1 MLKHETDLRAVC
13 DMLVAEVTR
22 EPLGVRA
29 ELDATQH
36 RLEKVRR
43 MAAAA
48 AVAALVPATGVL
60 QAQSSQSPDLLHRA
74 NPWSALTKL
83 GASAGSRPPTNG
95 FLPFELDFRMWEGS
109 GRDRKR
115 LEMSKVTTG
124 YSAWRDR
131 TLTVIAC
138 TYPAIRDLLMVA
150 EQEKGP
156 IDDVVEVALAAKVGV
171 SLLAEIR
178 FLSTAI
184 FASLKNVL
192 HDNLAR
198 TTWAVGAGRGLGLWR
213 SQMTDHLF
221 CI

>member
-1 MLKHETDLRAVC
+1 MLKHETDLRAVY
-13 DMLVAEVTR
+13 DMLVAEVT
-22 EPLGVRA
+22 PLGVRA

-43 MAAAA
+43 MGAAAA
-48 AVAALVPATGVL
+48 IEALVPATGVL

-95 FLPFELDFRMWEGS
+95 FLPFELDFRMWKGPS
-109 GRDRKR
+109 RDRKR

-124 YSAWRDR
+124 NSAWRDR
-131 TLTVIAC
+131 PLTVTAC
-138 TYPAIRDLLMVA
+138 TNPAIRDLLMVA

-171 SLLAEIR
+171 SLLVTKIR

-184 FASLKNVL
+184 FASVKNVL
-192 HDNLAR
+192 HDDLAR
-198 TTWAVGAGRGLGLWR
+198 TT
-213 SQMTDHLF
+213 
-221 CI
+221 